1 MDLGIRG
8 KVALVAGAS
17 SGLGYATAIGLAG
30 EGARVVLAS
39 RDATRIR
46 DAAQRVRRETGGE
59 AHGVALDVTDPDAGE
74 RFVAE
79 AEKAFGPPAILV
91 GNAGGP
97 RGGHFDTLRPEDFDH
112 ALRLSFLSAVNLTR
126 AVLPAMRRAQW
137 GRIVHI
143 SSATILE
150 PNPDLFLSSAVR
162 PAVAGFA
169 KSLAK
174 EVAPE
179 GITVNLVAPGYV
191 ATERLGDL
199 AERRARERGT
209 TPEAAMDAMRATV
222 PMGRIGEPR
231 ELADAVCF
239 LCSAPASYI
248 TGITLRVDGGKVA
261 FLL

>member
-1 MDLGIRG
+1 MDLQIRG

-17 SGLGYATAIGLAG
+17 AGIGYAAAEGLAR
-30 EGARVVLAS
+30 EGARVVVAS
-39 RDATRIR
+39 RDADRIQQAAERIR
-46 DAAQRVRRETGGE
+46 KATGGE
-59 AHGVALDVTDPDAGE
+59 AHPVVLDVTEPDAGE
-74 RFVAE
+74 KLVAA
-79 AEKAFGPPAILV
+79 AEETYGPAAILI

-97 RGGHFDTLRPEDFDH
+97 KGGYFDTLTPEDFDH
-112 ALRLSFLSAVNLTR
+112 AVRLTFLSAVNLTR
-126 AVLPAMRRAQW
+126 AVLPAMRRAAW

-174 EVAPE
+174 EVAPQ
-179 GITVNLVAPGYV
+179 GITVNLIAPGYI
-191 ATERLGDL
+191 ATERLAD
-199 AERRARERGT
+199 RRAAHRGI
-209 TPEAAMDAMRATV
+209 TPEGAMKSMEATV
-222 PMGRIGEPR
+222 PMGRIGTPR
-231 ELADAVCF
+231 ELSDAVCF
-239 LCSAPASYI
+239 LCSERASYI